1 MSFAARA
8 LGTLLIMGLVF
19 RYWIP
24 LLVIGSVYL
33 IVRYTIPAY
42 LAGVEERRNRVA
54 AIAARADQQHNW
66 YVQGDPRGIYGPD
79 GAKLMRQI
87 RQPRQAPEHS
97 QPASDT
103 PQRHGPGII
112 QFVSKFCGKT

>member
-33 IVRYTIPAY
+33 IVRYTFRPS
-42 LAGVEERRNRVA
+42 
-54 AIAARADQQHNW
+54 W
-66 YVQGDPRGIYGPD
+66 RG
-79 GAKLMRQI
+79 
-87 RQPRQAPEHS
+87 
-97 QPASDT
+97 
-103 PQRHGPGII
+103 
-112 QFVSKFCGKT
+112 